1 MVVGV
6 VSGDH
11 QRLGAEGGEL
21 DLREPV
27 TDSAVSL
34 RFPVESLEVDRPELR
49 AAEGDD
55 FPGEIEQSAIDGT
68 RENLLGEKVLDAARY
83 PLVRIRSLAVTGQLP
98 ALEIQAE
105 MLVREQWTPVTVP
118 VEVSIRGERVEAT
131 GELSVR
137 QTELGLEPF
146 SVAFG
151 ALSVRDE
158 LGLKFF
164 LVAVPRP

>member
-1 MVVGV
+1 M
-6 VSGDH
+6 
-11 QRLGAEGGEL
+11 
-21 DLREPV
+21 
-27 TDSAVSL
+27 
-34 RFPVESLEVDRPELR
+34 
-49 AAEGDD
+49 
-55 FPGEIEQSAIDGT
+55 
-68 RENLLGEKVLDAARY
+68 
-83 PLVRIRSLAVTGQLP
+83 P

-105 MLVREQWTPVTVP
+105 ILVREQWTPVTVP